1 MSYSQSSDTPKNA
14 TQVPW
19 YYIPGAQA
27 SNSYIRKILRI
38 MINLITLPWA
48 VPLRLTLYIL
58 GFGGSTTT
66 SEEEGY
72 GWEDR
77 VALEKALQ
85 HFDSSGILPPG
96 SRINPWG
103 PQKQPQNIWS
113 IVTVIKLCWF
123 LNTKGGPLAG
133 SRFESEL
140 TATMPAVQVSKA
152 IIHHSLFGP
161 KLPSW
166 SIEMTILSAL
176 MQNLSKHSELTN
188 WWLIRQAMDLVERVP
203 VPKSFVIRRV
213 AFRVQKH
220 CLPGV
225 LKDLDAK
232 EDGNRILNGEW
243 IVDRHI
249 WESRRMG
256 YIDSKHEAAGERVML
271 YLHGGAYYICSAE
284 THRLI
289 TVNLSKACGLRVF
302 GEHLPR
308 NALFGHA
315 NQRIICRR
323 PIALNYRLAPETRF
337 PGALQDSVLAY
348 LHLIKELQVPPS
360 HIIIA
365 GDSAGGGLTL
375 ATLLYLRDSNLPLPG
390 GAILMS
396 PWVDLTLSMR
406 SWETN
411 ARYDVCP
418 MPEPGDH
425 LDPVRCYL
433 GEQAL
438 RNGLVTHPYVSPLFA
453 KYDVNERE
461 GRNRLL
467 PPLLIQCGGAE
478 VLRDECTLLAHKA
491 AKGGVQVMFE
501 YYEDAVHVFQ
511 TFTWLQPAG
520 KAYERC
526 GVFIKH
532 TIPAYEVT
540 EAARLR
546 HGIPPTIKEED
557 EIAPRDITGE
567 AEPRTIDEA
576 AEEAIETRVDEEIGG
591 GDSSEMIVVDSMGAE
606 EDEVLV
612 PTKGE
617 PTSQGDENGE
627 EAIGKQ
633 KVLVIKPDPLKEG
646 TTDAYEPV
654 ERRSSAKTEQALPR
668 TTLSAPGSIP
678 RSQSTTSLPIS
689 RIDGLRNPLYG
700 NCTPPS
706 SQRRH
711 SRRWTGLGALHGFTP
726 LHVGS
731 KGDRGGDWLQ
741 GEASTDDGAGWAFTP
756 GSNFTSARGSVSFA
770 SSGPLSP
777 ASTEGIPGLE
787 RGSNAYLADSSTIA
801 PPQISM
807 PCGSTTPLATP
818 GIRRGRRSRSS
829 TLSSENG
836 PAGEEVENL
845 VRQWEKDGPANE
857 SVFCRKL

>member
-1 MSYSQSSDTPKNA
+1 
-14 TQVPW
+14 
-19 YYIPGAQA
+19 
-27 SNSYIRKILRI
+27 
-38 MINLITLPWA
+38 MINLIILPWTI
-48 VPLRLTLYIL
+48 PLRLALYLI
-58 GFGGSTTT
+58 GFDGSPTA

-85 HFDSSGILPPG
+85 HFDSSGMLPPG

-103 PQKQPQNIWS
+103 PQKQPKNFWS
-113 IVTVIKLCWF
+113 IC
-123 LNTKGGPLAG
+123 
-133 SRFESEL
+133 EL
-140 TATMPAVQVSKA
+140 TGLATAFQVSKA
-152 IIHHSLFGP
+152 IIHHSLLGP

-166 SIEMTILSAL
+166 SIEMTILSAFT
-176 MQNLSKHSELTN
+176 QNLSKHSELTN

-213 AFRVQKH
+213 AFRAQKH
-220 CLPGV
+220 HLPGV
-225 LKDLDAK
+225 LKDLDAS
-232 EDGNRILNGEW
+232 EDGNRVLNGEW

-249 WESRRMG
+249 WERRRMG
-256 YIDSKHEAAGERVML
+256 YIDSKHKGAGERVML

-302 GEHLPR
+302 
-308 NALFGHA
+308 
-315 NQRIICRR
+315 
-323 PIALNYRLAPETRF
+323 ALNYRLAPETRF

-396 PWVDLTLSMR
+396 PWVDLTLSSR

-411 ARYDVCP
+411 AQYDVCS

-433 GEQAL
+433 GEQGL
-438 RNGLVTHPYVSPLFA
+438 RSGLATHPYVSPLFA

-526 GVFIKH
+526 GIFVKH
-532 TIPAYEVT
+532 TIPTYE
-540 EAARLR
+540 A
-546 HGIPPTIKEED
+546 
-557 EIAPRDITGE
+557 
-567 AEPRTIDEA
+567 
-576 AEEAIETRVDEEIGG
+576 
-591 GDSSEMIVVDSMGAE
+591 
-606 EDEVLV
+606 
-612 PTKGE
+612 
-617 PTSQGDENGE
+617 
-627 EAIGKQ
+627 
-633 KVLVIKPDPLKEG
+633 
-646 TTDAYEPV
+646 
-654 ERRSSAKTEQALPR
+654 
-668 TTLSAPGSIP
+668 
-678 RSQSTTSLPIS
+678 
-689 RIDGLRNPLYG
+689 
-700 NCTPPS
+700 
-706 SQRRH
+706 
-711 SRRWTGLGALHGFTP
+711 
-726 LHVGS
+726 
-731 KGDRGGDWLQ
+731 
-741 GEASTDDGAGWAFTP
+741 
-756 GSNFTSARGSVSFA
+756 
-770 SSGPLSP
+770 
-777 ASTEGIPGLE
+777 
-787 RGSNAYLADSSTIA
+787 
-801 PPQISM
+801 
-807 PCGSTTPLATP
+807 
-818 GIRRGRRSRSS
+818 
-829 TLSSENG
+829 
-836 PAGEEVENL
+836 
-845 VRQWEKDGPANE
+845 
-857 SVFCRKL
+857 